1 MPDQHGETLISGETL
16 PVEVHVDP
24 AKWSEGRLVGLSG
37 DGLAL
42 VQFEWWGTHSY
53 ECDCVRK
60 PPQLPP
66 EVDWAPG
73 PNDVVECLIS
83 DDRGPLSW
91 VKGRIRSMRSH
102 VFQIELEST
111 RVNHTVMLERE
122 SLRPVS
128 TEPSLVPTSIRQ
140 ELLEVEVVLRDW
152 VTTDDARGCLTQVQT
167 KSGVLLISIEGKGDE
182 RFVRFVGGATEIARA
197 KLLLDV
203 HFKHQ
208 SHVQQFYVTR
218 EKRLKVIE
226 QRKAR
231 VRDSVVEEF
240 VIDESLVGMVI
251 GRAGSNVTK
260 VQDELGVDVEVM
272 PIESSPGVR
281 KVRILGLS
289 REAVRAARSKLEFI
303 RTSFTL
309 HPDVAVFIDQFV
321 GLRNLSKQA
330 QLMEIWFNE
339 KWDAI
344 EMCGLDQNIKDAEL
358 MLNTH
363 IQYADVCENIEKSE
377 REIQAKIA
385 KLEPYARR
393 YKGKGKKGQAESST
407 DENWRSKQSSENGKP
422 ASRGNA
428 WATSGRCDSEQ
439 KPAEDSARKG
449 KGKSTAA
456 GTPAEGSKRKG
467 KGGSRGTQKDGAD
480 EPAAAVEEETGGGEE
495 EVVAKDRPPRK
506 SRKGGRK
513 GGASNQE
520 AEEEEDT
527 EQKESGEG
535 KSGGK
540 KNPRAGPKWV
550 PKTEA
555 APAEAAAAS
564 EVPNGEDAS

>member
-1 MPDQHGETLISGETL
+1 MPDPHGETLISGETL

-24 AKWSEGRLVGLSG
+24 AKWSEGRLVGLSS
-37 DGLAL
+37 DGQAL
-42 VQFEWWGTHSY
+42 VHFEWWGTHSY
-53 ECDCVRK
+53 ECDRVRK

-73 PNDVVECLIS
+73 PDDIVECLVQ
-83 DDRGPLSW
+83 DDQSPVSW
-91 VKGRIRSMRSH
+91 VKGRIRQTRSH
-102 VFQIELEST
+102 FFHVQLEST
-111 RVNHTVMLERE
+111 RADHAVVLDRE

-128 TEPSLVPTSIRQ
+128 TETSLLPTSIRQ

-152 VTTDDARGCLTQVQT
+152 VTTDDAKGCLTQVQA
-167 KSGVLLISIEGKGDE
+167 KSGVLLISIEGKGHE

-281 KVRILGLS
+281 KVRILGPS
-289 REAVRAARSKLEFI
+289 RDVVRAARSKLEFI
-303 RTSFTL
+303 RTSFPL

-330 QLMEIWFNE
+330 QLTEMWFNE
-339 KWDAI
+339 KWDSI

-363 IQYADVCENIEKSE
+363 IQYSDVCENIEKSE
-377 REIQAKIA
+377 SEIQAKIA

-393 YKGKGKKGQAESST
+393 YKGKGKKGQAEWSS
-407 DENWRSKQSSENGKP
+407 DDNWRSKQSPENGKP

-428 WATSGRCDSEQ
+428 WAAAGRIDSDR
-439 KPAEDSARKG
+439 KPTDESARKG
-449 KGKSTAA
+449 HGKPA
-456 GTPAEGSKRKG
+456 GEPGDNTKRKG
-467 KGGSRGTQKDGAD
+467 KGGTRAGQKDSAD
-480 EPAAAVEEETGGGEE
+480 QPTVDAGPAVEEES
-495 EVVAKDRPPRK
+495 VAKDRPPRK

-513 GGASNQE
+513 GGASGEVEDPEDAQE
-520 AEEEEDT
+520 DPIAAR
-527 EQKESGEG
+527 
-535 KSGGK
+535 SGGK

-550 PKTEA
+550 PKTSES
-555 APAEAAAAS
+555 APAEASAAPEAQ
-564 EVPNGEDAS
+564 NGEDAS